1 MMEGFILSKVN
12 NWKEKLGKK
21 TSYIII
27 TIILAIVL
35 VGTLVYYAY
44 QETRKYIIATE
55 NKYNMSFFEL
65 VDYVQNVET
74 YLAKALI
81 STSPEHGAET
91 LTNVWREASIAQ
103 SCLAQLPISSNE
115 LANTSKFLNQVSD
128 YSYSLSKKN
137 IDGESLT
144 QDDLNN

>member
-1 MMEGFILSKVN
+1 MSKVK
-12 NWKEKLGKK
+12 NWKENLSNK

-27 TIILAIVL
+27 AIVIVVAL
-35 VGTLVYYAY
+35 VGALAYYAY
-44 QETRKYIIATE
+44 KETRQYITATE

-103 SCLAQLPISSNE
+103 SCLAQLPISSHE
-115 LANTSKFLNQVSD
+115 LETHQNF
-128 YSYSLSKKN
+128 
-137 IDGESLT
+137 
-144 QDDLNN
+144 